1 MALLHYQFEAIH
13 PFTDGNGRTGRILN
27 VLFLCN
33 QKLIDLPVIYL
44 SKYILEN
51 KNDYYRLLRE
61 VTENGIGKTGLYL
74 CSMQLKT
81 LPQFTLDKVNLIYNS
96 YLAAIEKVKTEAPEI
111 YTHELDRS
119 YLQPAVLQNCYT

>member
-51 KNDYYRLLRE
+51 KNDYYRLL
-61 VTENGIGKTGLYL
+61 K
-74 CSMQLKT
+74 
-81 LPQFTLDKVNLIYNS
+81 
-96 YLAAIEKVKTEAPEI
+96 
-111 YTHELDRS
+111 RS
-119 YLQPAVLQNCYT
+119 YRKRALEKLDYIYA